1 MAYRFVVSV
10 GGALLAAGMWVAVLA
25 GAGAA
30 AATPASGSD
39 ASASSNSA
47 GATSDPDKP
56 HSSASSSL
64 TRVTNADHH
73 DAAVPQ
79 TRSVAIARPKF
90 PPAVPSAR
98 KTPAESKPA
107 PTPEAA
113 PETAASVNEG
123 PQRESLAV
131 KQDVASEA
139 ESSAAQDTAAV
150 LAVAAPAESPSTAA
164 AYVAHQ
170 PSVLD
175 LVGTVV
181 LDVFTAGFAIFAGPP
196 QLPPGSTVTVQSST
210 LQLAPGQVV
219 PADWY
224 VPQDPNPDRLIYF
237 QNGFIVNASAYSYT
251 LAALAQNTDSIV
263 VAPSISSNFFAT
275 DGFWL
280 AGVPA
285 QQAVANLFTGNRA
298 ALTAS
303 ADAALGYPVTLPQDV
318 VLTGHSYGAG
328 TVLGAAADMVTNGTI
343 GDLKG
348 IVLLDGVPTQIT
360 ADSALAT
367 IPDTI
372 PVYDLAS
379 APYFWNDFGLLSNAL
394 VAARPGQFT
403 GVQLVNGVHVD
414 SMQGGNPLLQLAGY
428 LGTGFSTPANI
439 DAVKT
444 LASGWIND
452 MFSGT
457 HDQGIYAAPGA
468 TIQIPSDDGTATA
481 IVPPGDFP
489 PANPLFLLV
498 GAIGDFAVAT
508 FFNFEP
514 TEGPLA
520 LI

>member
-10 GGALLAAGMWVAVLA
+10 GGALLAAGMWVAVLV
-25 GAGAA
+25 GAGVA

-39 ASASSNSA
+39 ASASSESANSA
-47 GATSDPDKP
+47 GAKSDPDKP
-56 HSSASSSL
+56 HSSASSSGAQL
-64 TRVTNADHH
+64 ASRAHRSAAIPQTRTVATARPEFP
-73 DAAVPQ
+73 AAVPSD
-79 TRSVAIARPKF
+79 RKAAI
-90 PPAVPSAR
+90 
-98 KTPAESKPA
+98 ESKA
-107 PTPEAA
+107 ARTAEAA
-113 PETAASVNEG
+113 PETAAPVNEG

-131 KQDVASEA
+131 
-139 ESSAAQDTAAV
+139 
-150 LAVAAPAESPSTAA
+150 AAPAASPSTAA
-164 AYVAHQ
+164 AYVTHQ

-175 LVGTVV
+175 LVGTVFFS
-181 LDVFTAGFAIFAGPP
+181 VFTAGFRLVEGPP
-196 QLPPGSTVTVQSST
+196 RLPPGSTVTVQSST
-210 LQLAPGQVV
+210 LQLAPGHVV

-224 VPQDPNPDRLIYF
+224 VPEDPNPDRLIYF
-237 QNGFIVNASAYSYT
+237 QNGFIVNAAAYSYT

-372 PVYDLAS
+372 PVDDLAS
-379 APYFWNDFGLLSNAL
+379 APYFWNSFGLLSNAL

-414 SMQGGNPLLQLAGY
+414 SMQGGNPLIQFAGY

-457 HDQGIYAAPGA
+457 QDEGIYAAPGA
-468 TIQIPSDDGTATA
+468 TIQVPSDAGTATA
-481 IVPPGDFP
+481 TVPPGQNP
-489 PANPLFLLV
+489 PFDPITQLL
-498 GAIGDFAVAT
+498 GAIGNFAVAQ

-514 TEGPLA
+514 AEGPLT
-520 LI
+520 LL